1 MRIVFLGPPGAG
13 KGTQAKRL
21 VDALGVLHVSTGDML
36 RAAVSAGTAL
46 GREAKGYM
54 DAGAL
59 VPDSVVTGI
68 VRDRLMDDD
77 AAAGVLLDG
86 FPRTIP
92 QAESLDAMLADA
104 GIAVDKVVLLEVPD
118 ALIVER
124 ITGRRTDPETGA
136 IYHLTFDPPPADVAG
151 RLVQRD
157 DDVED
162 KVRARLQAY
171 HAQTAPLIPYYDGQG
186 KLARVDGVGD
196 LDDVTARLLAALGR

>member
-21 VDALGVLHVSTGDML
+21 VDALGILHVSTGDML
-36 RAAVSAGTAL
+36 RAAVAAGTAL
-46 GREAKGYM
+46 GREAKGFM

-92 QAESLDAMLADA
+92 QAASLDAMLADA
-104 GIAVDKVVLLEVPD
+104 GIALDKVVLLEVPD

-136 IYHLTFDPPPADVAG
+136 IFHLTFDPPPPEVAD

-162 KVRARLQAY
+162 KVRARLEAY
-171 HAQTAPLIPYYDGQG
+171 HAQTAPLIPYYDDQG
-186 KLARVDGVGD
+186 KLACVDGVGE
-196 LDDVTARLLAALGR
+196 LDQITARLLNALGR